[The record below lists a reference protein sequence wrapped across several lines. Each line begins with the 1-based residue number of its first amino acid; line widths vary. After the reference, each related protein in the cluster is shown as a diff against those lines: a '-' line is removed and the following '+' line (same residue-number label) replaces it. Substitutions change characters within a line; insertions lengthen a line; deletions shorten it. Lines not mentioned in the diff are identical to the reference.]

1 MRSKDI
7 LKFLTVILLCHY
19 GNGLRAQDAKPITF
33 DDHIAPIFKRHCV
46 QCHGETKQKA
56 GLDLSSYLSTKKGG
70 GGGPVVLSGQSGS
83 SSIFKVITAENP
95 AERMPPENDALPK
108 EQVALIK
115 AWIDSG
121 LRQNAGSA
129 AAPTRILGFTP
140 AAVTNIGGPVP
151 MPSKLSAVEKIKTT
165 RPFPIL
171 ALASSNRAPLIASAS
186 YGAIDFVDP
195 KDRSVIGS
203 VAFPEG
209 EPQILRFSKS
219 GGVLL
224 AAGGRPVQN
233 GVAVLFDVVSGKR
246 LAEIGNESDAIIAAD
261 ISADEKSIAIGGSS
275 RIVKIFSTKDGTLL
289 HTLVKH
295 TDWVTAIAFSPDGK
309 LLATGDRT
317 GLIHIWDAT
326 SGGVV
331 FPLSE
336 HKASVRSLAWRSDS
350 KALASSGDDGLVVWW
365 DVSKGWPSIS
375 KPDAHPAQR
384 PAGYY
389 GKIPNGVL
397 DVAFGP
403 KGELVTCGRD
413 QTVKVWATDGQLVK
427 TFSILE
433 EQSKTSTQGIKI
445 FPTRVALSFDG
456 TIVVAGE
463 SAGRI
468 HSWPLTPSKK

>member
-1 MRSKDI
+1 M
-7 LKFLTVILLCHY
+7 
-19 GNGLRAQDAKPITF
+19 
-33 DDHIAPIFKRHCV
+33 
-46 QCHGETKQKA
+46 
-56 GLDLSSYLSTKKGG
+56 
-70 GGGPVVLSGQSGS
+70 
-83 SSIFKVITAENP
+83 
-95 AERMPPENDALPK
+95 
-108 EQVALIK
+108 
-115 AWIDSG
+115 
-121 LRQNAGSA
+121 
-129 AAPTRILGFTP
+129 
-140 AAVTNIGGPVP
+140 
-151 MPSKLSAVEKIKTT
+151 
-165 RPFPIL
+165 
-171 ALASSNRAPLIASAS
+171 
-186 YGAIDFVDP
+186 
-195 KDRSVIGS
+195 GS

-375 KPDAHPAQR
+375 KPDAHPATR

-433 EQSKTSTQGIKI
+433 EQSKTNTQGIKI
-445 FPTRVALSFDG
+445 FPTRVALTFDG
-456 TIVVAGE
+456 TIVVAGD

-468 HSWPLTPSKK
+468 HSWPLTSPKK